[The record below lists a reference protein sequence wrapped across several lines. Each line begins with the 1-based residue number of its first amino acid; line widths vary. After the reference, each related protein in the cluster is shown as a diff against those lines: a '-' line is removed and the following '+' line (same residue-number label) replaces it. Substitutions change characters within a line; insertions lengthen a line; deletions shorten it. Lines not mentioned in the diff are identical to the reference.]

1 MRANVRIDCRLHK
14 NMAADGTHD
23 TRGWSANTAWGHNP
37 AGEPRGPQTFGHA
50 LGSSP
55 QRESDRAKRASG
67 AYWGAS
73 GAPLF
78 GAGERGRIKN
88 IRGRCSMRRGILYST
103 AAPDIFYSAS
113 FARKPGSPV
122 SERREA
128 SFPPRPS
135 ANFFHRHG
143 DIHIVV
149 FALKCRTRSTHSLAD
164 LELSS
169 WHRPS
174 ISAASPSAAR
184 CD

>member
-1 MRANVRIDCRLHK
+1 ML
-14 NMAADGTHD
+14 
-23 TRGWSANTAWGHNP
+23 
-37 AGEPRGPQTFGHA
+37 A
-50 LGSSP
+50 LLVALRSSRP
-55 QRESDRAKRASG
+55 ILPSSGVEESDRAKWASA

-103 AAPDIFYSAS
+103 AAPDIFYSPRSLANLDLL
-113 FARKPGSPV
+113 FLRGEKP
-122 SERREA
+122 

-149 FALKCRTRSTHSLAD
+149 FVLKCRTRSTHSPAD